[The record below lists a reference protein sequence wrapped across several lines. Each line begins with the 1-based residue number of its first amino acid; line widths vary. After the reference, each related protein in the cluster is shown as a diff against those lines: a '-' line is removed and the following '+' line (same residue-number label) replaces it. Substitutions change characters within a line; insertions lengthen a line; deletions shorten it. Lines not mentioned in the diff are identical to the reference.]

1 MKQAPLA
8 LPVCPYCGQH
18 FSYKEVMKSKGQE
31 DVQCPNCK
39 QNFKVTLETPFSILI
54 AAVVIIVLL
63 VNVCL
68 YIFKPDINFLYMA
81 GVMLV
86 GIIAII
92 VMLPL
97 VIRYVKPENVKY
109 STKTTRF
116 KK

>member
-31 DVQCPNCK
+31 DVQCPKCK

-86 GIIAII
+86 GTVSYTHLDVYKRQPNCNLYCKRNYTAS
-92 VMLPL
+92 L
-97 VIRYVKPENVKY
+97 
-109 STKTTRF
+109 
-116 KK
+116 

>member
-31 DVQCPNCK
+31 DVKCPKCK
-39 QNFKVTLETPFSILI
+39 QKFKVTLETPFSILI
-54 AAVVIIVLL
+54 ATVVIIVLL

-86 GIIAII
+86 GIIAVI

-97 VIRYVKPENVKY
+97 VIRYVKPENMKY
-109 STKTTRF
+109 STRTTRF

>member
-18 FSYKEVMKSKGQE
+18 FSYKEVMKCKGQE
-31 DVQCPNCK
+31 DVQCPKCK

>member
-1 MKQAPLA
+1 
-8 LPVCPYCGQH
+8 
-18 FSYKEVMKSKGQE
+18 MKSKGQE
-31 DVQCPNCK
+31 DVQCPKCK
-39 QNFKVTLETPFSILI
+39 KNFKVTLETPFSILI

>member
-31 DVQCPNCK
+31 DVQCPKCK

-63 VNVCL
+63 VNVC
-68 YIFKPDINFLYMA
+68 FNFLYMA

>member
-31 DVQCPNCK
+31 DVQCPKCK
-39 QNFKVTLETPFSILI
+39 QNFKVMLEMSFSMLI
-54 AAVVIIVLL
+54 AVVIIIILL

-68 YIFKPDINFLYMA
+68 YTFIPNISFLYMA
-81 GVMLV
+81 GVLLA
-86 GIIAII
+86 GIIAIVAMI
-92 VMLPL
+92 PL
-97 VIRYVKPENVKY
+97 VIRYVKPENAKY
-109 STKTTRF
+109 STRTTRQ

>member
-31 DVQCPNCK
+31 DVQCPKCK
-39 QNFKVTLETPFSILI
+39 QNFKVTLETPF
-54 AAVVIIVLL
+54 
-63 VNVCL
+63 
-68 YIFKPDINFLYMA
+68 
-81 GVMLV
+81 